1 MRQSAN
7 NTFKDGL
14 NLDLHPIVTP
24 NTVLTDNL
32 NGTFITYNGNEFC
45 LQNDK
50 GNILISSLKE
60 DEEEHFVPIGA
71 KEYNG
76 VIYIASYCKGTFEL
90 GTFPSLPQNA
100 VEETV
105 YNLVDEY
112 RPLKIINGY
121 DFSVNGV
128 FEYDEE
134 HPVTIEIQPS
144 YDGSVNL
151 ILVANECVPRI
162 FNSGFSVL
170 PNKQGKLIKRN
181 TEDSTNN
188 YDIETLF
195 EDTKLIRSTNILTN
209 IDLLGVQSGGQWKG
223 GNYTFYIKFGD
234 ADYNQ
239 TDVVAESGIVSIF
252 NGNDG
257 VPSTISG
264 TLADERTDK
273 MICLGIEGLNR
284 VYSKLYIYY
293 TREYSDTN
301 GFRMTE
307 SGMLIEP
314 IDMKPDDGKD
324 NYQTIWLTGFEAT
337 QSISVEELNVDYHT
351 IDSARAE
358 AQNANMLFLGNIQQT
373 QTNDLY
379 RALEEICLK
388 NISVVPTQENKITNA
403 GYDYDI
409 SNSEYY
415 TTNNI
420 YNYLGYWPE
429 EMYRFGIVFIL
440 KDGSKTPVFNIPGG
454 YYVKDNDKYKFNKTN
469 ESGVYLIP
477 DYEIYQED
485 GIYPIGMKFSWD
497 SNTPFPK
504 DVLGWF
510 VVRQK
515 RIPNT
520 ICQGLS
526 IAVDKKSYTPIIW
539 DGENWIT
546 QSFLSLNRD
555 SAVNAKNSEIHNE
568 EWRPL
573 LVYNNISDEDARRSG
588 RRYNDGISST
598 VRRTSRQDGL
608 GGSSSRTSSSSSES
622 ERPIGFKI
630 MKEGITPDF
639 AESVTDWKSS
649 DALLSLDPCVVP
661 TIASMLD
668 GSQFSIVKY
677 KNIDSPNIAGLRYAY
692 PIKQNT
698 TNELSGV
705 ETVFVPSNTQIKMI
719 GDVGFS
725 TVAGNAASVKE
736 YKFFSTPLFIT
747 EREIRPQIDNERLDI
762 QATNNVNLIRG
773 LFAPYIGL
781 NLNKDEFRGIYSI
794 KNKSQLDGTKD
805 SNDIIVRNQDNS
817 EFYCVSDY
825 SELTDKIT
833 VYRGDCFTNTVTM
846 RIIRNFVDPE
856 VPSNETIVDEKNWDK
871 YVKRAKNETEEDK
884 DSKPIDWSNVN
895 RADVNTVDLG
905 LWVTYKCLSS
915 YNLGLRSIDT
925 FNTDEMALMGTARS
939 FFPLNGASTATG
951 NKVEESFLL
960 NDGLSATV
968 GRKRYNLLP
977 DNPYNKNEF
986 ANRIMF
992 SNVNVT
998 DSFTNGYRTFQGLSY
1013 QDYDKQ
1019 YGAITKLISWGTNLF
1034 VVMEH
1039 GLALVPVNEK
1049 ALMQTT
1055 TGETI
1060 HIYGHGV
1067 LPDQMTIISQDF
1079 GSKYEH
1085 SVIRTPIGIYGID
1098 TDAKKIWR
1106 FSDKNG
1112 FETLSDMKIETYL
1125 QDNLFTDESVYM
1137 ELCDVRT
1144 HYNAL
1149 KGDVM
1154 FTFYNKAKPEKEPY
1168 FVIKTDDVTVGVN
1181 KVYTIPYSTNKPISD
1196 IELEFGD
1203 LINCELKYGYL
1214 YITGLSIGSST
1225 VIIDGNTINVTV
1237 VESEEPDVPYVPDP
1251 IEEDPEITIKFNI
1264 HSVTLEV
1271 MESKH
1276 IELDI
1281 MAGPDDVIEPDV
1293 ISDNPRVVSVIKSDN
1308 GFDICALS
1316 DGQAKLSAVYN
1327 DKVYDTMNVYVNKKS
1342 LHFTDSSAVLYTN
1355 LEDKNTFVTTV
1366 LDSVGPITLN
1376 VEEDTVTATS
1386 DGTTIT
1392 IVATVPC
1399 DTIVYVTDSN
1409 GTTGEI
1415 HIVAEEYVHVESISF
1430 NEQIPNPI
1438 MLKVGQAIAFGYK
1451 VIPENCTK
1459 YFISTVVSDGQIID
1473 KTSVTSTHTVGNKEE
1488 DPFIAFL
1495 AKSPGEATCEL
1506 TLYGEDATDIV
1517 ETYTFNIVVSD
1528 E

>member
-112 RPLKIINGY
+112 RPLKIINGS

-273 MICLGIEGLNR
+273 MICLGIEGLNK

-314 IDMKPDDGKD
+314 IDIKPDEGKP

-337 QSISVEELNVDYHT
+337 QPISVEELNVDYHT

-358 AQNANMLFLGNIQQT
+358 AQNANMLFLGNIQQI

-415 TTNNI
+415 TTHNI

-526 IAVDKKSYTPIIW
+526 IAVDKKSYTPVIW

-555 SAVNAKNSEIHNE
+555 SAVNVKNPEVHDE

-573 LVYNNISDEDARRSG
+573 LIYNNISDEDARRSG
-588 RRYNDGISST
+588 RRYNDGTSST

-608 GGSSSRTSSSSSES
+608 GGSSSRTSSSSSKN

-677 KNIDSPNIAGLRYAY
+677 KNIDSPNTAGLRYAY

-698 TNELSGV
+698 TNELSGI

-736 YKFFSTPLFIT
+736 YKFFSTPLFVT
-747 EREIRPQIDNERLDI
+747 ERELRPQIDNERLDI

-805 SNDIIVRNQDNS
+805 SNDVIVRNQDNS

-833 VYRGDCFTNTVTM
+833 AYRGDCFTNTVTM
-846 RIIRNFVDPE
+846 RIIRNFIDPE

-871 YVKRAKNETEEDK
+871 YVKKAKSETEEDE
-884 DSKPIDWSNVN
+884 DSELIDWSNVN

-1125 QDNLFTDESVYM
+1125 QDNLFTDEPVYM

-1214 YITGLSIGSST
+1214 YITGLSIGYST

-1251 IEEDPEITIKFNI
+1251 IEEDPEITIRFNM

-1293 ISDNPRVVSVIKSDN
+1293 ISDNPRVVSVIKSGN

-1327 DKVYDTMNVYVNKKS
+1327 DKVYDTMKVYVNKKS

>member
-112 RPLKIINGY
+112 RPLKIINGS

-273 MICLGIEGLNR
+273 MICLGIEGLNK

-314 IDMKPDDGKD
+314 IDIKPDEGKP

-337 QSISVEELNVDYHT
+337 QPISVEELNVDYHT

-358 AQNANMLFLGNIQQT
+358 AQNANMLFLGNIQQI

-415 TTNNI
+415 TTHNI

-526 IAVDKKSYTPIIW
+526 IAVDKKSYTPVIW

-555 SAVNAKNSEIHNE
+555 SAVNVKNPEVHDE

-573 LVYNNISDEDARRSG
+573 LIYNNISDEDARRSG
-588 RRYNDGISST
+588 RRYNDGTSST

-608 GGSSSRTSSSSSES
+608 GGSSSRTSSSSSKN

-677 KNIDSPNIAGLRYAY
+677 KNIDSPNTAGLRYAY

-698 TNELSGV
+698 TNELSGI

-736 YKFFSTPLFIT
+736 YKFFSTPLFVT
-747 EREIRPQIDNERLDI
+747 ERELRPQIDNERLDI

-805 SNDIIVRNQDNS
+805 SNDVIVRNQDNS

-833 VYRGDCFTNTVTM
+833 AYRGDCFTNTVTM
-846 RIIRNFVDPE
+846 RIIRNFIDPE

-871 YVKRAKNETEEDK
+871 YVKKAKSETEEDE
-884 DSKPIDWSNVN
+884 DSELIDWSNVN

-939 FFPLNGASTATG
+939 FFPLNGASTATW

-1125 QDNLFTDESVYM
+1125 QDNLFTDEPVYM

-1214 YITGLSIGSST
+1214 YITGLSIGYST

-1251 IEEDPEITIKFNI
+1251 IEEDPEITIRFNM

-1293 ISDNPRVVSVIKSDN
+1293 ISDNPRVVSVIKSGN

-1327 DKVYDTMNVYVNKKS
+1327 DKVYDTMKVYVNKKS

>member
-112 RPLKIINGY
+112 RPLKIINGS

-273 MICLGIEGLNR
+273 MICLGIEGLNK

-314 IDMKPDDGKD
+314 IDIKPDEGKP

-337 QSISVEELNVDYHT
+337 QPISVEELNVDYHT

-358 AQNANMLFLGNIQQT
+358 AQNANMLFLGNIQQI

-415 TTNNI
+415 TTHNI

-526 IAVDKKSYTPIIW
+526 IAVDKKSYTPVIW

-555 SAVNAKNSEIHNE
+555 SAVNVKNPEVHDE

-573 LVYNNISDEDARRSG
+573 LIYNNISDEDARRSG
-588 RRYNDGISST
+588 RRYNDGTSST

-608 GGSSSRTSSSSSES
+608 GGSSSRTSSSSSKN

-677 KNIDSPNIAGLRYAY
+677 KNIDSPNTAGLRYAY

-698 TNELSGV
+698 TNELSGI

-736 YKFFSTPLFIT
+736 YKFFSTPLFVT
-747 EREIRPQIDNERLDI
+747 ERELRPQIDNERLDI

-805 SNDIIVRNQDNS
+805 SNDVIVRNQDNS

-833 VYRGDCFTNTVTM
+833 AYRGDCFTNTVTM
-846 RIIRNFVDPE
+846 RIIRNFIDPE

-871 YVKRAKNETEEDK
+871 YVKRAKNETEEDE
-884 DSKPIDWSNVN
+884 DSEPIDWSNVN

-939 FFPLNGASTATG
+939 FFPLNGASTATW

-1125 QDNLFTDESVYM
+1125 QDNLFTDEPVYM

-1251 IEEDPEITIKFNI
+1251 IEEDPEITIRFNM

-1293 ISDNPRVVSVIKSDN
+1293 ISDNPRVVSVIKSGN

-1327 DKVYDTMNVYVNKKS
+1327 DKVYDTMKVYVNKKS

>member
-112 RPLKIINGY
+112 RPLKIINGS

-273 MICLGIEGLNR
+273 MICLGIEGLNK

-314 IDMKPDDGKD
+314 IDIKPDEGKP

-337 QSISVEELNVDYHT
+337 QPISVEELNVDYHT

-358 AQNANMLFLGNIQQT
+358 AQNANMLFLGNIQQI

-415 TTNNI
+415 TTHNI

-526 IAVDKKSYTPIIW
+526 IAVDKKSYTPVIW

-555 SAVNAKNSEIHNE
+555 SAVNVKNPEVHDE

-573 LVYNNISDEDARRSG
+573 LIYNNISDEDARRSG
-588 RRYNDGISST
+588 RRYNDGTSST

-608 GGSSSRTSSSSSES
+608 GGSSSRTSSSSSEN

-677 KNIDSPNIAGLRYAY
+677 KNIDSPNTAGLRYAY

-698 TNELSGV
+698 TNELSGI

-736 YKFFSTPLFIT
+736 YKFFSTPLFVT

-805 SNDIIVRNQDNS
+805 SNDVIVRNQDNS

-833 VYRGDCFTNTVTM
+833 AYRGDCFTNTVTM
-846 RIIRNFVDPE
+846 RIIRNFIDPE

-871 YVKRAKNETEEDK
+871 YVKRAKNETEEDE
-884 DSKPIDWSNVN
+884 DSEPIDWSNVN

-1125 QDNLFTDESVYM
+1125 QDNLFTDEPVYM

-1154 FTFYNKAKPEKEPY
+1154 FTFYNKTKPEKEPY

-1181 KVYTIPYSTNKPISD
+1181 KVYTIPYSTNKPISN

-1225 VIIDGNTINVTV
+1225 VTIDGNTINVTV

-1251 IEEDPEITIKFNI
+1251 IEEDPEITIRFNI

-1281 MAGPDDVIEPDV
+1281 MTGPDDVIESDV
-1293 ISDNPRVVSVIKSDN
+1293 ISDNPRVVSVIKSGN

-1327 DKVYDTMNVYVNKKS
+1327 DKVYDTMKVYVNKKS